1 MGDLYFQEHS
11 CNGLVVT
18 VHLPL
23 PCVKVVR
30 VQTLLFV
37 TGERYVPGVGRVSA
51 DDFMRR
57 EIIHKLFLRPMTHSE
72 LIKALPL
79 DTELEDEEG
88 VDGTIDSVS
97 TFK

>member
-1 MGDLYFQEHS
+1 MPPS
-11 CNGLVVT
+11 S
-18 VHLPL
+18 
-23 PCVKVVR
+23 VKAVR
-30 VQTLLFV
+30 VQTLFFI

-79 DTELEDEEG
+79 DSELDDEEG
-88 VDGTIDSVS
+88 VDGTIESVS